1 MPKGYANKVMG
12 INHQILISS
21 LIKEIKMTGLN
32 INHLTPFAVGFD
44 RVFDRLVEFPQQ
56 HAATGFP
63 PYNIR
68 RNKDGDKFTIELALA
83 GLDINDVDIEVKEDV
98 LTVKSTWDEKPTDDT
113 VMLHKGISH
122 KKFTRSFTLADDL
135 EVIGAN
141 FKNGLL
147 VIALERIIPEEKRPK
162 KIKIDNKKEFLT
174 G

>member
-1 MPKGYANKVMG
+1 M
-12 INHQILISS
+12 I
-21 LIKEIKMTGLN
+21 GLN

-44 RVFDRLVEFPQQ
+44 RVFDRLVEFPQT

-68 RNKDGDKFTIELALA
+68 RNRDADKFAIELALA
-83 GLDINDVDIEVKEDV
+83 GLDIDDVDIEVKEDV
-98 LTVKSTWDEKPTDDT
+98 LTVKSTWDEKPEDDT
-113 VMLHKGISH
+113 VLLHKGISH

-135 EVIGAN
+135 KVVGAN

-147 VIALERIIPEEKRPK
+147 TIALERIIPDEKKPQ
-162 KIKIDNKKEFLT
+162 KIKIDNKKELLL

>member
-1 MPKGYANKVMG
+1 
-12 INHQILISS
+12 
-21 LIKEIKMTGLN
+21 MTGLN

-44 RVFDRLVEFPQQ
+44 RVFDRLVEFPQT

-68 RNKDGDKFTIELALA
+68 RNKAGDKFTVELALA
-83 GLDINDVDIEVKEDV
+83 GLSEDDVEIEVKEDV
-98 LTVKSTWDEKPTDDT
+98 LTVRSVWDEKPEDDT
-113 VMLHKGISH
+113 VILHKGISH

-135 EVIGAN
+135 KVIGAN

-147 VIALERIIPEEKRPK
+147 TIALERIIPEEKRPQ
-162 KIKIDNKKEFLT
+162 KIKIDNKKELLL

>member
-1 MPKGYANKVMG
+1 
-12 INHQILISS
+12 
-21 LIKEIKMTGLN
+21 MTRFTNGLD

-56 HAATGFP
+56 QLSTGFP

-68 RNKDGDKFTIELALA
+68 RNKDEDKFTIELALA
-83 GLDINDVDIEVKEDV
+83 GLSEDDVEIEVKEHV
-98 LTVKSTWDEKPTDDT
+98 LTVRSTWDEQPEDDT
-113 VMLHKGISH
+113 VLLHKGISH

-147 VIALERIIPEEKRPK
+147 VIALVRIIPEEKQPK
-162 KIKIDNKKEFLT
+162 KIKIDNKKELLL